1 MMRTK
6 MISALAA
13 CAMALAACGG
23 GGGGAASVAG
33 GGGGGTTVS
42 GVANLGKVTN
52 GTVTAYKLVNGAKGA
67 QLGTATTAADGSFT
81 ITFNGYTGPVLFELT
96 PTAQS
101 TYLDE
106 ATGVATAL
114 PTTPNFAVQSVLPK
128 AGANASVAI
137 TPLTDIVAAAVAK
150 KANPTA
156 KDIEQAAAYVAGQ
169 LGLNGV
175 DILTTKP
182 ADIGNPNL
190 PAATTAKQK
199 HYARVLAAVAKV
211 ANNGPG
217 GAVDPATYAKG
228 SLGPGATGLFDASG
242 NPASLAQKK
251 TTLTALHTAT
261 TNYASPAGANFAT
274 LPAPPTPVSSS
285 LGKTYYYVYQ
295 SYQDNDA
302 NVDSLEIGTVT
313 FPTTNGGNA
322 PYVGISAWGNNG
334 VIAAYSGSMPLTVNP
349 DGSWMAQNAFGGNVT
364 SDGMVIAGVN
374 IGSGGP
380 TTDIIYG
387 VQKPATNITQAQL
400 AGKTFDFVA
409 QGGTHGGG
417 AMPAMTQDKGSIT
430 FAQNGTATVTMQS
443 RLVGQTWPAPSTS
456 TVNYSIIA
464 SNGLIKININT
475 ATSTGVIYIA
485 PSANLQYGAFAEYIM
500 SNATGG
506 PQFKNAGFAILHSVG
521 APALANTAYHYFTA
535 YYTSNSS
542 LVTAPN
548 NKGPQAE
555 QGTVLLAGANASGSV
570 PGNGVLISMR
580 LEQNQAGQP
589 SSPVECGPAAVTSF
603 ACAGAAF
610 SATFTPGANGTA
622 TTNLPGNPTM
632 FVSSDGNVAI
642 APGLVA
648 IKQ

>member
-13 CAMALAACGG
+13 CALALAACGGG

-42 GVANLGKVTN
+42 GVANLGKVAN

-106 ATGVATAL
+106 ATGTTTSL
-114 PTTPNFAVQSVLPK
+114 PTNAAVQSVLPK

-150 KANPTA
+150 KATSA
-156 KDIEQAAAYVAGQ
+156 AQDIEQRAAYVAGQ
-169 LGLNGV
+169 LGLNGT
-175 DILTTKP
+175 DILTTQP

-190 PAATTAKQK
+190 PATTTVKQK
-199 HYARVLAAVAKV
+199 HYARVLAAVAKQ
-211 ANNGPG
+211 ANAG
-217 GAVDPATYAKG
+217 GQDPATYAKTK
-228 SLGPGATGLFDASG
+228 LGPGANGLFDANG
-242 NPASLAQKK
+242 NPAPLAQKK
-251 TTLTALHTAT
+251 ATLTALHTAT
-261 TNYASPAGANFAT
+261 TNYAPPAGANFVT

-285 LGKTYYYVYQ
+285 LGQTYYYVYQ
-295 SYQDNDA
+295 SYSDNDA
-302 NVDSLEIGTVT
+302 NVDNLEIGTVT

-322 PYVGISAWGNNG
+322 SYTPAFAWNNAGATTVANG
-334 VIAAYSGSMPLTVNP
+334 VVPLTVNP
-349 DGSWMAQNAFGGNVT
+349 DGSWVAQNAFGGNVT

-374 IGSGGP
+374 IGTGGT

-409 QGGTHGGG
+409 QGSSIQGTVVH
-417 AMPAMTQDKGSIT
+417 TYYDKGTIA
-430 FAQNGTATVTMQS
+430 FAQTGTTATVTMQES
-443 RLVGQTWPAPSTS
+443 VDGGAYTTIINGQ
-456 TVNYSIIA
+456 TVNYTITVS
-464 SNGLIKININT
+464 GLIQIVAGANDT
-475 ATSTGVIYIA
+475 IYIA
-485 PSANLQYGAFAEYIM
+485 PSSNLNYAAISEARVGA
-500 SNATGG
+500 SV
-506 PQFKNAGFAILHSVG
+506 FKNAGFAIQRSAG

-535 YYTSNSS
+535 YYTGNSS
-542 LVTAPN
+542 LGTAPN
-548 NKGPQAE
+548 NTGPQAE
-555 QGTVLLAGANASGSV
+555 QGMVLLAGANANGGV

-580 LEQNQAGQP
+580 LQTNAP
-589 SSPVECGPAAVTSF
+589 ATTPLSAAECGPAAATPS
-603 ACAGAAF
+603 ACTGAAF

-622 TTNLPGNPTM
+622 TTSLPGNPTM
-632 FVSSDGNVAI
+632 IVSSDGNVAI